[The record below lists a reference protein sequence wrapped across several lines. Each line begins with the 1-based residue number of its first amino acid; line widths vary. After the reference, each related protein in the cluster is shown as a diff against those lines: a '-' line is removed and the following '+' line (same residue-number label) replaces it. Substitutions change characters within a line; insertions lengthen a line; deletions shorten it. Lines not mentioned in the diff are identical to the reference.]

1 MERDSLVVG
10 NCVIGVVT
18 LPVVDF
24 FVVLDTVGINVV
36 KLSYSAKVDESESD
50 EEADGTVVVVAVVVV
65 RTVSTSFITDAL
77 EIPILKIISRSQYQ
91 TLYIK

>member
-50 EEADGTVVVVAVVVV
+50 KEADGTVVVVVVVV
-65 RTVSTSFITDAL
+65 VVMRTVSTSLITDAL

-91 TLYIK
+91 T

>member
-10 NCVIGVVT
+10 NCVTGVVT

-50 EEADGTVVVVAVVVV
+50 EEADGTVVVVVVVVV

-91 TLYIK
+91 T

>member
-24 FVVLDTVGINVV
+24 FVVLDTFGINVV
-36 KLSYSAKVDESESD
+36 KLSYSAKVDKSESD
-50 EEADGTVVVVAVVVV
+50 EEADGTVVVVVVVVV

-91 TLYIK
+91 T

>member
-36 KLSYSAKVDESESD
+36 KLSYSTKVDESESD
-50 EEADGTVVVVAVVVV
+50 EEADGTVVVVVVVVVVV
-65 RTVSTSFITDAL
+65 RTVSTSLITDAL

-91 TLYIK
+91 T

>member
-1 MERDSLVVG
+1 MERDALVVG

-50 EEADGTVVVVAVVVV
+50 EEADGTVVVVVVVVVVV
-65 RTVSTSFITDAL
+65 RTVSTSLITDAL

-91 TLYIK
+91 T

>member
-36 KLSYSAKVDESESD
+36 KLSYSAKIDETESD
-50 EEADGTVVVVAVVVV
+50 EEADGTVVVVVVVVV

-91 TLYIK
+91 T

>member
-1 MERDSLVVG
+1 MERDSLVVV

-50 EEADGTVVVVAVVVV
+50 EEADGTVVVVVVVVVVV
-65 RTVSTSFITDAL
+65 RTVSTSLITDAL

-91 TLYIK
+91 T

>member
-50 EEADGTVVVVAVVVV
+50 EEADGTVVIVVVVVV

-91 TLYIK
+91 T

>member
-50 EEADGTVVVVAVVVV
+50 EEADGTVVVVVVVVVVV
-65 RTVSTSFITDAL
+65 RTVSTSLITDAL

-91 TLYIK
+91 T

>member
-50 EEADGTVVVVAVVVV
+50 EEADGTVVVVVVVVVVV
-65 RTVSTSFITDAL
+65 RTVSTSLITDAL
-77 EIPILKIISRSQYQ
+77 EIPILKIISRSQFQ
-91 TLYIK
+91 T

>member
-1 MERDSLVVG
+1 MERDSLVVV

-36 KLSYSAKVDESESD
+36 KLSYSAKVDKSESD
-50 EEADGTVVVVAVVVV
+50 EEADGTIVVVVVVVV

-91 TLYIK
+91 T

>member
-50 EEADGTVVVVAVVVV
+50 EEADGTVVVVVVVVV
-65 RTVSTSFITDAL
+65 RTVSTSLITDAL

-91 TLYIK
+91 T

>member
-50 EEADGTVVVVAVVVV
+50 EEADGTVVVVVVVVVVV
-65 RTVSTSFITDAL
+65 RTVSTSLITDAL

-91 TLYIK
+91 I

>member
-50 EEADGTVVVVAVVVV
+50 EEADGTVVIVVVVVV

-77 EIPILKIISRSQYQ
+77 EIPILKIISRRQYQ
-91 TLYIK
+91 T

>member
-10 NCVIGVVT
+10 NCVTGVVT

-36 KLSYSAKVDESESD
+36 KLSYSAKVDKSESD
-50 EEADGTVVVVAVVVV
+50 EEADGTVVVVVVVVV

-91 TLYIK
+91 T

>member
-50 EEADGTVVVVAVVVV
+50 EEADGTVVVVVVVVV

-91 TLYIK
+91 T

>member
-36 KLSYSAKVDESESD
+36 KLSYSAKVDELESD
-50 EEADGTVVVVAVVVV
+50 EEADGTVVVVVVVVV

-91 TLYIK
+91 T

>member
-1 MERDSLVVG
+1 MERDSLVVV

-50 EEADGTVVVVAVVVV
+50 EEADGTVVIVVVVVV

-91 TLYIK
+91 T

>member
-36 KLSYSAKVDESESD
+36 KLSYSAKIDESESD
-50 EEADGTVVVVAVVVV
+50 EEADGTVVVVVVVVVVV
-65 RTVSTSFITDAL
+65 RTVSTSLITDAL

-91 TLYIK
+91 T

>member
-36 KLSYSAKVDESESD
+36 KLSYSAKVDKSESD
-50 EEADGTVVVVAVVVV
+50 EEADGTIVVVVVVVV

-91 TLYIK
+91 T

>member
-24 FVVLDTVGINVV
+24 LVVLDKVGINVV
-36 KLSYSAKVDESESD
+36 KLSYSTKVEESAGEEEDDE
-50 EEADGTVVVVAVVVV
+50 TVVVVVVVVV
-65 RTVSTSFITDAL
+65 RTVSTFFITDAL
-77 EIPILKIISRSQYQ
+77 EIPILKIISRSQNQ
-91 TLYIK
+91 T

>member
-24 FVVLDTVGINVV
+24 FVVLDTVGIYVV

-50 EEADGTVVVVAVVVV
+50 EEADGTVVVVVVVVVV
-65 RTVSTSFITDAL
+65 RTVSTSLITDAL

-91 TLYIK
+91 T

>member
-36 KLSYSAKVDESESD
+36 KLSYSAKVDKSESD
-50 EEADGTVVVVAVVVV
+50 EEADGTVVVVVVVVVVV
-65 RTVSTSFITDAL
+65 RTVSTSLITDAL

-91 TLYIK
+91 T

>member
-36 KLSYSAKVDESESD
+36 KLSYSAKVDKSESD
-50 EEADGTVVVVAVVVV
+50 EEADGTVVVVVVVVV
-65 RTVSTSFITDAL
+65 RTLSTSFITDAL

-91 TLYIK
+91 T

>member
-24 FVVLDTVGINVV
+24 FVVLDTVSINVV
-36 KLSYSAKVDESESD
+36 KLLYSAKVDESESD
-50 EEADGTVVVVAVVVV
+50 EEADGTVVVVVVFVVVVV
-65 RTVSTSFITDAL
+65 RTVSTSLITDAL

-91 TLYIK
+91 T

>member
-36 KLSYSAKVDESESD
+36 KLSYSAKVDKSESD
-50 EEADGTVVVVAVVVV
+50 EEADGTVVVVVVVVV

-91 TLYIK
+91 T

>member
-50 EEADGTVVVVAVVVV
+50 EEADGTVVVVVVVV
-65 RTVSTSFITDAL
+65 VVVMRTVSTSLITDAL

-91 TLYIK
+91 T

>member
-50 EEADGTVVVVAVVVV
+50 EEADGTVVIVVVVV

-91 TLYIK
+91 T

>member
-50 EEADGTVVVVAVVVV
+50 EEADGTVVVVVVVV
-65 RTVSTSFITDAL
+65 RTVSTSLITDAL

-91 TLYIK
+91 T

>member
-50 EEADGTVVVVAVVVV
+50 EEADGTVVVVVVVV
-65 RTVSTSFITDAL
+65 VVMRTVSTSLITDAL

-91 TLYIK
+91 T

>member
-36 KLSYSAKVDESESD
+36 KLSYSAKVDELESD
-50 EEADGTVVVVAVVVV
+50 EEADGTVVVVVVVVV
-65 RTVSTSFITDAL
+65 RTVSTSLITDAL

-91 TLYIK
+91 T

>member
-10 NCVIGVVT
+10 NCVTGVVT

-50 EEADGTVVVVAVVVV
+50 EEAEGTVVVVVVVVVVV
-65 RTVSTSFITDAL
+65 RTVSTSLITDAL

-91 TLYIK
+91 T

>member
-10 NCVIGVVT
+10 NCVIRVVT

-36 KLSYSAKVDESESD
+36 KLSYSAKVDKSESD
-50 EEADGTVVVVAVVVV
+50 EEADGTVVVVVVVVV

-77 EIPILKIISRSQYQ
+77 EIPILKIRSRSQYQ
-91 TLYIK
+91 TRYIK

>member
-36 KLSYSAKVDESESD
+36 KLSYSAKVDKSESD
-50 EEADGTVVVVAVVVV
+50 EEADGTVVVVVVVV
-65 RTVSTSFITDAL
+65 VKTVSTSFITDAL

-91 TLYIK
+91 TRYIK

>member
-36 KLSYSAKVDESESD
+36 KLSYSAKVDDSESD
-50 EEADGTVVVVAVVVV
+50 EEADGTVVIVVVVVV

-91 TLYIK
+91 T

>member
-50 EEADGTVVVVAVVVV
+50 EEADGTVVVVVVVVV

-77 EIPILKIISRSQYQ
+77 EIPILKIISRSQ
-91 TLYIK
+91 

>member
-36 KLSYSAKVDESESD
+36 KLSYSAKADESESD
-50 EEADGTVVVVAVVVV
+50 EEADGTEVVVVVVVV

-91 TLYIK
+91 T

>member
-10 NCVIGVVT
+10 NCVTGVVT

-50 EEADGTVVVVAVVVV
+50 EEADGTVVIVVVVVV

-91 TLYIK
+91 T